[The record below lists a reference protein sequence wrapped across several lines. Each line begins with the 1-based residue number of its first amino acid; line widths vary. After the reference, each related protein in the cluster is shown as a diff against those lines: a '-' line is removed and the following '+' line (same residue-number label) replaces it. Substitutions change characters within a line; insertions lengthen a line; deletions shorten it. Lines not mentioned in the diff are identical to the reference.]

1 MKKALRLALGL
12 SLLCST
18 GLFAATVLATAAP
31 DKVLAPAA
39 IEAAPMA
46 DPQANDSPMLKT
58 VFDRKKNNVDS
69 ADCIISCRA
78 TYRVCRNGCPSGDY
92 DCYQDCWANWQDCKS
107 GCSFDPPDECW
118 PDPYPCGPC
127 PIGAPNCP

>member
-1 MKKALRLALGL
+1 MKKVLRLALGL

-18 GLFAATVLATAAP
+18 GLFAVTVLAAAAP
-31 DKVLAPAA
+31 DKVLAPA

-46 DPQANDSPMLKT
+46 DPQANDSPMLT
-58 VFDRKKNNVDS
+58 SVFDQKKNHVDS
-69 ADCIISCRA
+69 ADCIIGCRA
-78 TYRVCRNGCPSGDY
+78 NYTACRNACPSGDY
-92 DCYQDCWANWQDCKS
+92 ECYQNCFYDWQDCKA